1 MKYSQSVE
9 WAICILALL
18 AVEKRVI
25 TNEELHQRL
34 GVSPTYL
41 KKITRKLVVG
51 GLIKST
57 YGARGG
63 FGLARKMSDISLYDL
78 VDSIDGHDLFFQPSG
93 LIELVFSGGQADKIV
108 MGKGMLS
115 MAFSDAQTKMNKK
128 LKKVNMAQ
136 IIKAIE
142 KLNRD

>member
-1 MKYSQSVE
+1 MKYSQSLE
-9 WAICILALL
+9 WAICILTLL
-18 AVEKRVI
+18 ATEKRVI

-51 GLIKST
+51 GLIKSI

-63 FGLARKMSDISLYDL
+63 FSLARKMSDISMYDV
-78 VDSIDGHDLFFQPSG
+78 VDSIDGHEIFFQPSG
-93 LIELVFSGGQADKIV
+93 LIELVFSDIQKDKIV

-115 MAFSDAQTKMNKK
+115 TAFYDAQSKMNKK
-128 LKKVNMAQ
+128 LKKVSMAQ
-136 IIKAIE
+136 IIKAIR
-142 KLNRD
+142 KLNNS